1 MKKIFSVIVVG
12 IMIFTLKNAFND
24 EQKNVSENIL
34 SENNTEKEVVIL
46 DGNSQNNI
54 IINNT
59 ESNERTTHLMEE
71 KKLLENKTIA
81 FLGDSLVRGYGNNDN
96 GFDYYLSLELKNTNF
111 INNSKSGSTITSNS
125 GEDNIIM
132 INQAKT
138 LTGNPDIIAFDGGA
152 NDIMGYALGFLNNDL
167 KKDIGSVDSD
177 TDSVILDLQNV
188 IVELKNI
195 YPNTKLCYIQPFLL
209 DDNTI
214 SNLTR

>member
-111 INNSKSGSTITSNS
+111 INNSKRS
-125 GEDNIIM
+125 
-132 INQAKT
+132 
-138 LTGNPDIIAFDGGA
+138 LV
-152 NDIMGYALGFLNNDL
+152 YFLNSNFSL
-167 KKDIGSVDSD
+167 NFSSIFP
-177 TDSVILDLQNV
+177 T
-188 IVELKNI
+188 E
-195 YPNTKLCYIQPFLL
+195 FLVKFGL
-209 DDNTI
+209 I
-214 SNLTR
+214 